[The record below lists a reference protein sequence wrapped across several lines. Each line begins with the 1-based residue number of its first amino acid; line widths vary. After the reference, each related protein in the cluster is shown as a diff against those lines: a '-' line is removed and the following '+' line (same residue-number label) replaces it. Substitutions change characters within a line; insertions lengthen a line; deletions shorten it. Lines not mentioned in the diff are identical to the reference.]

1 MLDDIVRNIEDIVG
15 TDDFDFMVEE
25 YVEQL
30 ETENIGIEAV
40 TPILMI
46 MERHPLEDFGVPGAL
61 VHFAEKFYR
70 NGYEEKLV
78 ESLKRRPS
86 IHTVWMLNRI
96 INGGE
101 NAEEYLKLMEDISSR
116 SDIEYEIRNSAKE
129 SVAFNN

>member
-129 SVAFNN
+129 FVAFNN